1 MFQVAARLQREN
13 DVERTEQAILPLA
26 IRCSP
31 ANLIGKDVEM
41 KRDNLLLFGMAEIY
55 VYDEYFLK
63 RKSCTDI
70 FLMF

>member
-1 MFQVAARLQREN
+1 M
-13 DVERTEQAILPLA
+13 PLA